1 MFART
6 MGAAVIGINGA
17 LVYVEVDIANGL
29 PGLEIV
35 GLPDAS
41 VRESRERVRAA
52 IRNSGFEFP
61 TSRITVNLAPADIR
75 KDGSG
80 LDLAI
85 AVGILAA
92 NGTVRIEQIGKTMLM
107 GELSLDGRLRKVNGI
122 LPVAL
127 LCVQEKIQRFVVAC
141 ENKAEASLVHHVS
154 VAGVDSLANV
164 VKLLQGE
171 TVEPNEPPAVAEAK
185 GSCFKED
192 FSDVKGQ
199 YIAKRALEIAAAGG
213 HNVLMS
219 GPPGSGKTMLA
230 RRVPSILPK
239 MVQAEA
245 LEVSKI
251 YSVAGLLPVNS
262 GIMVD
267 RPYRSPHHTASSAAM
282 VGGGRIPRPGEV
294 TLAHHGVLFLDEMP
308 EFPRNVLEVLRQPLE
323 DGHVTVAR
331 SAMTL
336 RYPAQFML
344 ISGMNPC
351 PCGYYGDS
359 SKPCTCTPV
368 EIKNYQRR
376 ISGPLLD
383 RMDLFVNV
391 SRITYEE
398 ITERQC
404 AESSVHIAQRVED
417 ARRIQQE
424 RLSGEGIYCNSQM
437 SHTMLRKYCPV
448 SLGGDALLK
457 QFFAHQKMNAR
468 SFDRIVKVSRS
479 IADLTGSETI
489 DERHIAEAIQLRH
502 RLME

>member
-1 MFART
+1 

-52 IRNSGFEFP
+52 IRNSGFEYP

-85 AVGILAA
+85 AIGILAA
-92 NGTVRIEQIGKTMLM
+92 SGIVTAEQVGRTMLM
-107 GELSLDGRLRKVNGI
+107 GELSLDGRLRRVNGV

-127 LCVQEKIQRFVVAC
+127 LCVQEKIQTFVVAC
-141 ENKAEASLVHHVS
+141 ENTKEATLVKQIDVI
-154 VAGVDSLANV
+154 GVDNLTSV
-164 VKLLQGE
+164 VKVLQGKDVELPE
-171 TVEPNEPPAVAEAK
+171 TIQAEVKKEAA
-185 GSCFKED
+185 GTED
-192 FSDVKGQ
+192 FSDVRGQ

-230 RRVPSILPK
+230 RRVPTILPP
-239 MVQAEA
+239 MAQAES

-251 YSVAGLLPVNS
+251 YSVAGLLSEHS
-262 GIMVD
+262 GIMLK
-267 RPYRSPHHTASSAAM
+267 RPFRSPHHTASAAAM

-294 TLAHHGVLFLDEMP
+294 TLAHLGVLFLDEMP

-323 DGHVTVAR
+323 DGYVTVAR
-331 SAMTL
+331 ATMTL

-351 PCGYYGDS
+351 PCGYYGDI
-359 SKPCTCTPV
+359 SKPCTCSPV

-398 ITERQC
+398 ITDSRC
-404 AESSVHIAQRVED
+404 AESSAQIAQRVED
-417 ARRIQQE
+417 ARIIQQK

-437 SHTMLRKYCPV
+437 SHTMLRKYCKI
-448 SLGGDALLK
+448 SSGGENLLK
-457 QFFAHQKMNAR
+457 HVFAQSKMNAR
-468 SFDRIVKVSRS
+468 SFDRVVKVSRS
-479 IADLTGSETI
+479 IADLSSIELI
-489 DERHIAEAIQLRH
+489 DERHVAEAIQMRH
-502 RLME
+502 RLIE